1 MLHFVIEITI
11 DLIKKPYFENPLQRI
26 PGAFIKYLYNQY
38 SGKCSWVD
46 FKKCRLFAVMVI
58 I

>member
-11 DLIKKPYFENPLQRI
+11 GLIKKPYFENPLQRI

-38 SGKCSWVD
+38 SGKCSYD
-46 FKKCRLFAVMVI
+46 HLRPGD
-58 I
+58 